1 MHKRELKTQKEAT
14 WGLGAVSHREK
25 GSTEYVYDAKA
36 GEGTWAYVIDSGVRV
51 THTEFEGRAELG
63 HNSLEDTTDEDN
75 NGHGTHVSGTIAGK
89 TVGVA
94 KKANIVGI
102 KAFDSNVQTGTSDI
116 LDAINWAVNDI
127 VEKGRQKKAVIN
139 MSLSKFL
146 HHLCSSSSFRW
157 ESSY

>member
-1 MHKRELKTQKEAT
+1 M
-14 WGLGAVSHREK
+14 
-25 GSTEYVYDAKA
+25 
-36 GEGTWAYVIDSGVRV
+36 IDSGVRV
-51 THTEFEGRAELG
+51 THSEFEGRAELG
-63 HNSLEDTTDEDN
+63 HNSLEGTTDEDN

-102 KAFDSNVQTGTSDI
+102 KAFDSNAQTGTSDI

-127 VEKGRQKKAVIN
+127 IEKGRQKKAVIN

-146 HHLCSSSSFRW
+146 YRLSDRPRSLGGKALILT
-157 ESSY
+157 ESANSGRRLRRHRQRSQQRF